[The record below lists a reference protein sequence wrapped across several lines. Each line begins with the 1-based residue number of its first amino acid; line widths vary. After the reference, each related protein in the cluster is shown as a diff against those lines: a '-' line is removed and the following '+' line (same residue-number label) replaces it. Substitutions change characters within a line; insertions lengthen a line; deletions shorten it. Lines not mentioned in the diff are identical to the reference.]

1 MFISNGALLM
11 HSRTVRAF
19 NNTCFLSA
27 KILHDMAVY
36 AVLRSPMRY
45 FDTNPI
51 GILLNRFSKDTYY
64 MDERFP
70 DVFLDFMGKVE
81 IRLIFETKFVTS

>member
-1 MFISNGALLM
+1 
-11 HSRTVRAF
+11 
-19 NNTCFLSA
+19 
-27 KILHDMAVY
+27 MAMY

-70 DVFLDFMGKVE
+70 DVFLDFLGE
-81 IRLIFETKFVTS
+81 FEWTSSIFIRLPGSHG

>member
-1 MFISNGALLM
+1 
-11 HSRTVRAF
+11 
-19 NNTCFLSA
+19 
-27 KILHDMAVY
+27 MAMY

-70 DVFLDFMGKVE
+70 DVFLDFIGELVYN
-81 IRLIFETKFVTS
+81 L

>member
-1 MFISNGALLM
+1 MERFTLYTLLGAAAALL
-11 HSRTVRAF
+11 
-19 NNTCFLSA
+19 FLFKAHFFILIVNRSA
-27 KILHDMAVY
+27 KLLHDMAMY

-70 DVFLDFMGKVE
+70 DVFLDFMGN
-81 IRLIFETKFVTS
+81 

>member
-1 MFISNGALLM
+1 M
-11 HSRTVRAF
+11 
-19 NNTCFLSA
+19 
-27 KILHDMAVY
+27 LHNMAMY

-70 DVFLDFMGKVE
+70 DVFLDFIGELVYN
-81 IRLIFETKFVTS
+81 L